1 MVDVKQAVA
10 AALAL
15 SLGLGATPARA
26 FPVIDAANLI
36 QNAMAAY
43 QALQQVTTLYAQLET
58 QLQQLRAMQQQLK
71 TMDASQIAG
80 IAGDITGVDELHQLE
95 RALAA
100 HRDLLGSL
108 RTVKDGFDQR
118 LDTAKLMKLTWK
130 EYVAWEQNRLARR
143 EEGALARVHAEIHAM
158 KRIESDYEF
167 AREQASKIAGTAGTH
182 EALQQMNLQMN
193 RVIQQNAEL
202 MRQLSTAFG
211 RATAEREMQEAED
224 KARTRAQEDAYRVV
238 AEAARVADRAAI
250 AKWSAGRR

>member
-1 MVDVKQAVA
+1 MVDVKRAVA
-10 AALAL
+10 TALVL
-15 SLGLGATPARA
+15 SLGLGVAPARA

-36 QNAMAAY
+36 QNFMAAY
-43 QALQQVTTLYAQLET
+43 QSLQQVTTLYSQLQT
-58 QLQQLRAMQQQLK
+58 QWQQLRTMQQQLK
-71 TMDASQIAG
+71 TMDPSQIAG
-80 IAGDITGVDELHQLE
+80 IVGDITGIEELHQIE

-100 HRDLLGSL
+100 HRDLLGSIKK
-108 RTVKDGFDQR
+108 VKDGFDER

-143 EEGALARVHAEIHAM
+143 EEGAMARVNAEIHAM

-167 AREQASKIAGTAGTH
+167 AREQASRIASTSGTH
-182 EALQQMNLQMN
+182 EAVQQMNVQMN

-224 KARTRAQEDAYRVV
+224 KARAKAQEDAYRAV

-250 AKWSAGRR
+250 EKWSAGRR

>member
-1 MVDVKQAVA
+1 MVDVKRAVA
-10 AALAL
+10 TALVL
-15 SLGLGATPARA
+15 SLGLGAAPVRA
-26 FPVIDAANLI
+26 FPVIDAANLV
-36 QNAMAAY
+36 QNFMAAY
-43 QALQQVTTLYAQLET
+43 QSLQQVTTLYSQLQT
-58 QLQQLRAMQQQLK
+58 QWQQLRTMQQQLK
-71 TMDASQIAG
+71 TMDPSQIAG
-80 IAGDITGVDELHQLE
+80 IVGDITGIEELHQIE

-100 HRDLLGSL
+100 HRDLLGSIKK
-108 RTVKDGFDQR
+108 VKDGFDER

-143 EEGALARVHAEIHAM
+143 EEGAMARVNAEIHAM

-167 AREQASKIAGTAGTH
+167 AREQASKIAGTSGTH
-182 EALQQMNLQMN
+182 EAVQQMNVQMN

-224 KARTRAQEDAYRVV
+224 KARAKAQEDAYRAV

-250 AKWSAGRR
+250 EKWSAGRR

>member
-1 MVDVKQAVA
+1 MVDVKRAVA
-10 AALAL
+10 TALVL
-15 SLGLGATPARA
+15 SLGLGAAPVRA
-26 FPVIDAANLI
+26 FPVIDAANLV
-36 QNAMAAY
+36 QNFMAAY
-43 QALQQVTTLYAQLET
+43 QSLQQVTTLYSQLQT
-58 QLQQLRAMQQQLK
+58 QWQQLRTMQQQLK
-71 TMDASQIAG
+71 TMDPSHIAC
-80 IAGDITGVDELHQLE
+80 IVGDITGIEEQHQIE

-100 HRDLLGSL
+100 HRDLLGPL
-108 RTVKDGFDQR
+108 KTVKDGFDER

-143 EEGALARVHAEIHAM
+143 EEGAMARVNAEIHAM

-167 AREQASKIAGTAGTH
+167 AREQASKIAGTSGTH
-182 EALQQMNLQMN
+182 EAVQQMNVQMN

-224 KARTRAQEDAYRVV
+224 KARAKAQEDAYRAV

-250 AKWSAGRR
+250 EKWSAGRR

>member
-1 MVDVKQAVA
+1 MVDVKRAVA
-10 AALAL
+10 TALVL
-15 SLGLGATPARA
+15 LLGLGAAPVRA
-26 FPVIDAANLI
+26 FPVIDAANLV
-36 QNAMAAY
+36 QNFMAAY
-43 QALQQVTTLYAQLET
+43 QSLQQVTTLYSQLQT
-58 QLQQLRAMQQQLK
+58 QWQQLRTMQQQLK
-71 TMDASQIAG
+71 TMDPSQIAG
-80 IAGDITGVDELHQLE
+80 IVGDITGIEELHQIE

-100 HRDLLGSL
+100 HRDLLGSIKK
-108 RTVKDGFDQR
+108 VKDGFDER

-143 EEGALARVHAEIHAM
+143 EEGAMARVNAEIHAM

-167 AREQASKIAGTAGTH
+167 AREQASKIAGTSGTH
-182 EALQQMNLQMN
+182 EAVQQMNVQMN

-224 KARTRAQEDAYRVV
+224 KARAKAQEDAYRAV

-250 AKWSAGRR
+250 EKWSAGRR

>member
-1 MVDVKQAVA
+1 MVDVKRAVA
-10 AALAL
+10 TALVL
-15 SLGLGATPARA
+15 SLGLGAAPVRA
-26 FPVIDAANLI
+26 FPVIDAANLV
-36 QNAMAAY
+36 QNFMAAY
-43 QALQQVTTLYAQLET
+43 QSLQQVTTLYSQLQT
-58 QLQQLRAMQQQLK
+58 QWQQLRTMQQQLK
-71 TMDASQIAG
+71 TMDPSQIAG
-80 IAGDITGVDELHQLE
+80 IVGDITGIEELHQIE

-100 HRDLLGSL
+100 HRDLLGSIKK
-108 RTVKDGFDQR
+108 VKDGFDER

-143 EEGALARVHAEIHAM
+143 EEGAVARVNAEIHAM

-167 AREQASKIAGTAGTH
+167 AREQASKIAGTSGTH
-182 EALQQMNLQMN
+182 EAVQQMNLQMN

-224 KARTRAQEDAYRVV
+224 KARAKAQEDAYRAV

-250 AKWSAGRR
+250 EKWSAGRR